1 MYPFKE
7 LSNTHNTFIRVF
19 SKDIHEEE
27 LVWHR
32 DREDRLLNVIKG
44 GENWLIQLENELPKP
59 IDNTYI
65 KKGVYHRLI
74 KGSDDLTIEVKKY
87 VDIQK

>member
-7 LSNTHNTFIRVF
+7 LISTYDTSVRVF
-19 SKDIHEEE
+19 SKDIDEEE

-59 IDNTYI
+59 IDSTYI

-87 VDIQK
+87 VDI